1 MNGGRIMRKTFR
13 LFIAILFVLC
23 FSCLTVACNDTNNTD
38 VSFTLRFDANGGIGS
53 MQDLIFKKNE
63 EKTLP
68 VNSFERANYSFAGWA
83 TSENGDAEYSD
94 GDKISLNS
102 NTTLFA
108 IWTRNNISATVT
120 VVQRENEQSIRVGWS
135 NPSEALSK
143 IEVSAY
149 HGNDLVDAKTITN
162 AADIQAGHSDLNVY
176 WGKYDVKVKIYGEND
191 NVNAQYNHK
200 VNISTDSYRI
210 AYMYGTFPVSIFT
223 LQMMDKDNADIDSVN
238 ETFVHL
244 SGRYKAYDWEKLP
257 PNMKPLPVALPGTDG
272 TVPHND
278 TAKWIKELYEMNN
291 EAHFTFYFNDVYIE
305 MICSFFIDND
315 IPVDNWD
322 AIMYSDGVA
331 TAGYIKEAFDCQN
344 PQVKYAEMATA
355 WNAYVDGNIDNRN
368 ELPYGGGWN
377 LPNYAYVVCNEMS
390 NVKWY
395 TGRLRTTENVILQNT
410 EFANAVVN
418 GSKEKGRKEF
428 YLNNLLAALSLE
440 EKATFKSLYHIDE
453 STFAAATEANKKV
466 MMILGT
472 DWDTEKGS
480 IEDYLR
486 ITMEVYGDEYVYYY
500 KGHPGFPTSSY
511 TERAEILNNLT
522 KEGYNL
528 YELDNSVA
536 AEFFLFFF
544 DDIEMIGYPSTT
556 FESGLDTNAD
566 GVFGQNMDSGYYSD
580 LLETY
585 ISKITDIDGFNT
597 EYSDKNITLD
607 TQKEYYLIEFQK
619 EMAIDKSIAIYDVI
633 EKSIVLYKL
642 IDGNYQIVT
651 INQ

>member
-1 MNGGRIMRKTFR
+1 
-13 LFIAILFVLC
+13 
-23 FSCLTVACNDTNNTD
+23 
-38 VSFTLRFDANGGIGS
+38 
-53 MQDLIFKKNE
+53 
-63 EKTLP
+63 
-68 VNSFERANYSFAGWA
+68 
-83 TSENGDAEYSD
+83 
-94 GDKISLNS
+94 
-102 NTTLFA
+102 
-108 IWTRNNISATVT
+108 
-120 VVQRENEQSIRVGWS
+120 
-135 NPSEALSK
+135 
-143 IEVSAY
+143 
-149 HGNDLVDAKTITN
+149 
-162 AADIQAGHSDLNVY
+162 
-176 WGKYDVKVKIYGEND
+176 
-191 NVNAQYNHK
+191 
-200 VNISTDSYRI
+200 
-210 AYMYGTFPVSIFT
+210 
-223 LQMMDKDNADIDSVN
+223 
-238 ETFVHL
+238 
-244 SGRYKAYDWEKLP
+244 
-257 PNMKPLPVALPGTDG
+257 
-272 TVPHND
+272 
-278 TAKWIKELYEMNN
+278 
-291 EAHFTFYFNDVYIE
+291 
-305 MICSFFIDND
+305 
-315 IPVDNWD
+315 
-322 AIMYSDGVA
+322 
-331 TAGYIKEAFDCQN
+331 
-344 PQVKYAEMATA
+344 
-355 WNAYVDGNIDNRN
+355 
-368 ELPYGGGWN
+368 
-377 LPNYAYVVCNEMS
+377 
-390 NVKWY
+390 
-395 TGRLRTTENVILQNT
+395 
-410 EFANAVVN
+410 
-418 GSKEKGRKEF
+418 
-428 YLNNLLAALSLE
+428 
-440 EKATFKSLYHIDE
+440 
-453 STFAAATEANKKV
+453 

-619 EMAIDKSIAIYDVI
+619 EMAIDKSIAIYDVT